1 MREPD
6 YRGVA
11 ALIIAVCGAV
21 GIFVI
26 VPVTVLMGR
35 SLSEVGSDV
44 IIALGGVLVGALAT
58 YMGMQLNAKE
68 VLSQAPPSSES
79 NKETNNEADRN

>member
-35 SLSEVGSDV
+35 NLSEVGSDV
-44 IIALGGVLVGALAT
+44 VIALGGVLVGALAT
-58 YMGMQLNAKE
+58 YMGMQLNGKE